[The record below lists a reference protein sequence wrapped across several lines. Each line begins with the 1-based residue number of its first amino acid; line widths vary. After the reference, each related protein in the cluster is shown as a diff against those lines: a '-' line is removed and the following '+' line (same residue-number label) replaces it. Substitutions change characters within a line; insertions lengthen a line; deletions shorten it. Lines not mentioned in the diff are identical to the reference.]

1 MLTAKQNMI
10 ECMKAGG
17 NPDRFVNQYEAIRLL
32 FHPFMLTNPQPQ
44 KGQLN
49 VVNA

>member
-17 NPDRFVNQYEAIRLL
+17 NPDRFVNQHL
-32 FHPFMLTNPQPQ
+32 FEFLDNCFY
-44 KGQLN
+44 
-49 VVNA
+49 